1 MRRANCVYWSKKGNK
16 AEELIELRN
25 ERIIIRNSL
34 EASFTDKHYELVAA
48 CKRGDR
54 QSQFKL
60 YNLYAKAMYNTALRI
75 VQDEAEAADVLQE
88 AFIDAFSRLD
98 SFRQES
104 TFGLWMK
111 QIVVNKS
118 ISALRKRKLDLQP
131 LEAGEEPA
139 NEEESESDVELQ
151 VAAIKQAI
159 GKLPDG
165 YRLVLTLYLLEGY
178 DHEEIAHIL
187 RISEATSRSQY
198 LRGKRKLLD
207 YLAN

>member
-1 MRRANCVYWSKKGNK
+1 M
-16 AEELIELRN
+16 
-25 ERIIIRNSL
+25 
-34 EASFTDKHYELVAA
+34 EASFTDKHYELVVA
-48 CKRGDR
+48 CKQGDR

-75 VQDEAEAADVLQE
+75 VQDAAEAADVLQE

-118 ISALRKRKLDLQP
+118 ISTLRKRKLELQ
-131 LEAGEEPA
+131 LLGDGEEPA
-139 NEEESESDVELQ
+139 NEEDIENDIELQ
-151 VAAIKQAI
+151 VNTIKQAI
-159 GKLPDG
+159 NKLPDG

-198 LRGKRKLLD
+198 LRGKRKLLS

>member
-1 MRRANCVYWSKKGNK
+1 M
-16 AEELIELRN
+16 
-25 ERIIIRNSL
+25 
-34 EASFTDKHYELVAA
+34 EASFTDKHYELVVA
-48 CKRGDR
+48 CKQGDR

-118 ISALRKRKLDLQP
+118 ISTLRKRKLELQ
-131 LEAGEEPA
+131 LLGDGEEPA
-139 NEEESESDVELQ
+139 NEEDIENDIELQ
-151 VAAIKQAI
+151 VNTIKQAI
-159 GKLPDG
+159 NKLPDG

-198 LRGKRKLLD
+198 LRGKRKLLS

>member
-1 MRRANCVYWSKKGNK
+1 
-16 AEELIELRN
+16 
-25 ERIIIRNSL
+25 
-34 EASFTDKHYELVAA
+34 LVVA

-88 AFIDAFSRLD
+88 AFVDAFTRLD

-118 ISALRKRKLDLQP
+118 ISALRKRKLAFQSL
-131 LEAGEEPA
+131 
-139 NEEESESDVELQ
+139 EESEQIADETAEEDNLEWRVETIKT
-151 VAAIKQAI
+151 AISQ
-159 GKLPDG
+159 LPDG
-165 YRLVLTLYLLEGY
+165 YRLVLTLHLLEGY

-187 RISEATSRSQY
+187 RISEATSRSQF
-198 LRGKRKLLD
+198 LRGKRKLL
-207 YLAN
+207 ANLRN

>member
-1 MRRANCVYWSKKGNK
+1 M
-16 AEELIELRN
+16 
-25 ERIIIRNSL
+25 
-34 EASFTDKHYELVAA
+34 A

-75 VQDEAEAADVLQE
+75 VRDEAEAADVLQE
-88 AFIDAFSRLD
+88 AFVDAFGRLD

-118 ISALRKRKLDLQP
+118 ISALRKRRLELRP
-131 LEAGEEPA
+131 LEDGEHVA
-139 NEEESESDVELQ
+139 EEEQDESDVEMR
-151 VAAIKQAI
+151 VEAIKQAI
-159 GKLPDG
+159 DSLPDG

-187 RISEATSRSQY
+187 QISETTSRSQF
-198 LRGKRKLLD
+198 LRGKRKLLER
-207 YLAN
+207 LAN

>member
-1 MRRANCVYWSKKGNK
+1 MV
-16 AEELIELRN
+16 
-25 ERIIIRNSL
+25 
-34 EASFTDKHYELVAA
+34 VA

-88 AFIDAFSRLD
+88 AFVDAFTRLD

-118 ISALRKRKLDLQP
+118 ISALRKRKLAFQSL
-131 LEAGEEPA
+131 
-139 NEEESESDVELQ
+139 EESEQIADETAEEDNLEWRVETIKT
-151 VAAIKQAI
+151 AISQ
-159 GKLPDG
+159 LPDG
-165 YRLVLTLYLLEGY
+165 YRLVLTLHLLEGY

-187 RISEATSRSQY
+187 RISEATSRSQF
-198 LRGKRKLLD
+198 LRGKRKLL
-207 YLAN
+207 ANLRN

>member
-1 MRRANCVYWSKKGNK
+1 M
-16 AEELIELRN
+16 
-25 ERIIIRNSL
+25 
-34 EASFTDKHYELVAA
+34 EASFNDKHSELVAA
-48 CKRGDR
+48 CKLGDR

-118 ISALRKRKLDLQP
+118 ISTLRKRKLELQL
-131 LEAGEEPA
+131 LEDGEEPA
-139 NEEESESDVELQ
+139 NEEDSENDIELK
-151 VAAIKQAI
+151 VNAIKQAI
-159 GKLPDG
+159 NRLPDG

-198 LRGKRKLLD
+198 LRGKRKLLG

>member
-1 MRRANCVYWSKKGNK
+1 
-16 AEELIELRN
+16 
-25 ERIIIRNSL
+25 
-34 EASFTDKHYELVAA
+34 
-48 CKRGDR
+48 
-54 QSQFKL
+54 
-60 YNLYAKAMYNTALRI
+60 MYNTALRI

-88 AFIDAFSRLD
+88 AFIDAFSRLN

-118 ISALRKRKLDLQP
+118 ISTLRKRKMELQSLD
-131 LEAGEEPA
+131 EGDEIAD
-139 NEEESESDVELQ
+139 EEEVDHQIELK

-159 GKLPDG
+159 GKLPEG

>member
-1 MRRANCVYWSKKGNK
+1 
-16 AEELIELRN
+16 
-25 ERIIIRNSL
+25 L
-34 EASFTDKHYELVAA
+34 EPQFNDKHDELVMA
-48 CKRGDR
+48 CRRGDR

-88 AFIDAFSRLD
+88 AFLDAFTRLD
-98 SFRQES
+98 SFRQEC

-111 QIVVNKS
+111 QIVINKS
-118 ISALRKRKLDLQP
+118 ISALRKRKLDMQP
-131 LEAGEEPA
+131 LDDGDAWAEEEPG
-139 NEEESESDVELQ
+139 EDV
-151 VAAIKQAI
+151 VAFKVETIKAAI

-187 RISEATSRSQY
+187 RISEATSRSQF

>member
-1 MRRANCVYWSKKGNK
+1 MDT
-16 AEELIELRN
+16 
-25 ERIIIRNSL
+25 
-34 EASFTDKHYELVAA
+34 SFNDKHYELVIA
-48 CKRGDR
+48 CKQGDR
-54 QSQFKL
+54 QSQFRL

-88 AFIDAFSRLD
+88 AFVDAFTRLD

-118 ISALRKRKLDLQP
+118 ISALRKRKLAFQP
-131 LEAGEEPA
+131 LEDGEQLIDET
-139 NEEESESDVELQ
+139 EEEDSLEWQIEAIK
-151 VAAIKQAI
+151 AAINQ
-159 GKLPDG
+159 LPDG

-187 RISEATSRSQY
+187 RISEATSRSQF
-198 LRGKRKLLD
+198 LRGKRKLL
-207 YLAN
+207 ANLKN

>member
-1 MRRANCVYWSKKGNK
+1 M
-16 AEELIELRN
+16 
-25 ERIIIRNSL
+25 
-34 EASFTDKHYELVAA
+34 EASFSDKHYELVVA

-88 AFIDAFSRLD
+88 AFIDAFTRLD

-118 ISALRKRKLDLQP
+118 ISALRKRKLELQP
-131 LEAGEEPA
+131 LEAGDEVPNEEPED
-139 NEEESESDVELQ
+139 NGVELQ
-151 VAAIKQAI
+151 VAAVKHAI
-159 GKLPDG
+159 DKLPDG

-187 RISEATSRSQY
+187 RISEATSRSQF
-198 LRGKRKLLD
+198 LRGRRKLLN